1 MDETV
6 ETLMIGVRADTQAF
20 AQDTAAM
27 QASLQTSLGTGAN
40 QAATLIENGL
50 ARAVRSGKL
59 SFADLEKTA
68 LSVLSEIAAQA
79 VKGGLAALFGTGSG
93 SSGSGGLLSLGTSLI
108 GSLSG
113 SPGRATGGPVSPGR
127 PYMVGEQGPELFVP
141 TSAGSIATA
150 GGAAP
155 RDVRVAISINAP
167 AGTEPRSLAQSSRQV
182 ARAVSRALAQADR

>member
-6 ETLMIGVRADTQAF
+6 ETLLIGVRADTQTF

-27 QASLQTSLGTGAN
+27 QASLQTSLGTGADR
-40 QAATLIENGL
+40 AATLIENGL

-59 SFADLEKTA
+59 SFADLERTA

-79 VKGGLAALFGTGSG
+79 VKSGIAALLGGGSG
-93 SSGSGGLLSLGTSLI
+93 GSGDGGLLSLGTGLLTSVL
-108 GSLSG
+108 GL
-113 SPGRATGGPVSPGR
+113 PGRATGGPVSPGR
-127 PYMVGEQGPELFVP
+127 PYVVGEQGPELFVP

-150 GGAAP
+150 GSTPA

-167 AGTEPRSLAQSSRQV
+167 TGTEPRALAQSSRQV
-182 ARAVSRALAQADR
+182 ARAVSRALAMADR

>member
-20 AQDTAAM
+20 AADTAAM
-27 QASLQTSLGTGAN
+27 QASLQGSLGTGADR
-40 QAATLIENGL
+40 AATLIENGL

-59 SFADLEKTA
+59 GFDDLERTA
-68 LSVLSEIAAQA
+68 LSVLAGIAAQA
-79 VKGGLAALFGTGSG
+79 VKGGIASLLGGG
-93 SSGSGGLLSLGTSLI
+93 SSGGGLVSLGTGLLTSL
-108 GSLSG
+108 LG

-141 TSAGSIATA
+141 TSAGSIA
-150 GGAAP
+150 AASSAP
-155 RDVRVAISINAP
+155 ARDVRVAISINAP
-167 AGTEPRSLAQSSRQV
+167 TGSEPRALAQSSRQV